1 MFIQSDKVQK
11 DSVIDC
17 DLCIVGG
24 GAAGITIALL
34 LKKLPIN
41 ICIIESGDL
50 KKNEKIQILNDVE
63 TTDLPIGS
71 PARARQFGGTTTL
84 WVGRWKPHD
93 KIDFEKRDWV
103 VNSGWP
109 ISLFDLE
116 PYYQKSA
123 TLLDAP
129 NYSNFSLNS
138 PDLNNQHIIDSN
150 NIETSVF
157 RWLEK
162 KDFDWGKKYQ
172 DEFSSSETV
181 KVFLNGNVVNLITDN
196 DKKSIKA
203 LDVKTIEGNKF
214 SVRSKIFIL
223 AAGGL
228 ENARILL
235 ISDIGNEYDQVGR
248 YYMDHPKEL
257 VGEVNLFNNNT
268 DLALYWGLIG
278 DSKQLR
284 AGLKLKDET
293 QKQNKVLNSYIL
305 LEPIFS
311 WSYNPG
317 MKAVINIVQLIKG
330 RKIPFDIIK
339 QHILEILKNKK
350 VVFEFAFFELKKR
363 ILNKKEVVKK
373 VKIWNFL
380 EQEPRS
386 ENKVSLS
393 DEKDLLGIP
402 KIKLSWSIG
411 ELDKKTIVFLHKILD
426 KELQNLGIGELKS
439 PLLHDNLA
447 SWPISRDASHH
458 MGTTRMG
465 NDPKTSVVDKNCKVH
480 NIDNLYIAGSSVFV
494 TSGYANPTYTIVAL
508 ATRLAEYIQNK
519 INKK

>member
-1 MFIQSDKVQK
+1 
-11 DSVIDC
+11 
-17 DLCIVGG
+17 
-24 GAAGITIALL
+24 
-34 LKKLPIN
+34 
-41 ICIIESGDL
+41 
-50 KKNEKIQILNDVE
+50 
-63 TTDLPIGS
+63 
-71 PARARQFGGTTTL
+71 
-84 WVGRWKPHD
+84 
-93 KIDFEKRDWV
+93 
-103 VNSGWP
+103 
-109 ISLFDLE
+109 
-116 PYYQKSA
+116 
-123 TLLDAP
+123 
-129 NYSNFSLNS
+129 
-138 PDLNNQHIIDSN
+138 
-150 NIETSVF
+150 
-157 RWLEK
+157 
-162 KDFDWGKKYQ
+162 
-172 DEFSSSETV
+172 
-181 KVFLNGNVVNLITDN
+181 
-196 DKKSIKA
+196 
-203 LDVKTIEGNKF
+203 
-214 SVRSKIFIL
+214 
-223 AAGGL
+223 
-228 ENARILL
+228 
-235 ISDIGNEYDQVGR
+235 
-248 YYMDHPKEL
+248 MDHPKEL

-363 ILNKKEVVKK
+363 ILNKKEIVKK